1 MSGGRSRATGK
12 NILYLPCGSGHPNAA
27 EIFSQKPAPR
37 NKRMSIKTSRD
48 VLASLTKGA
57 LLPKEEMLEVARKK
71 GSLHIGIPKEI
82 TFQENRVALAPD
94 DVALLVNHG
103 HEVLIETGAGKGA
116 NFQDNDYSEAGAQV
130 VYTPDEVYKK
140 SEIILKVAP
149 PSMQEIELMQH
160 KQTLLSTI
168 QLTAQSE
175 AFLKKLI
182 DKKITAIAFEWIK
195 DEDGIYPVIRSMG
208 EIAGG
213 TSILIAAEYLSNVNN
228 GQGSILGG
236 ISGVAPTEV
245 IIIGAGTV
253 GEYAA
258 RTALGLGATV
268 KVFDNS
274 IYRLRRLQSDLSIRI
289 FTSII
294 QPKVLAKHLRT
305 CDVAIGAL
313 RATGGR
319 TPCVVTEGMVS
330 EMKTGSVIVDVSID
344 QGGCFETSHVTN
356 HTNPVFRK
364 HGVIH
369 YCVPNIASRVART
382 ASYALSTIFAPTLIT
397 VGEEGGVTSMVRNHL
412 GVRNGVYLY
421 NGILT
426 NKYLGELFNL
436 PSKDIDLLSAAM

>member
-1 MSGGRSRATGK
+1 
-12 NILYLPCGSGHPNAA
+12 
-27 EIFSQKPAPR
+27 
-37 NKRMSIKTSRD
+37 MSIKTSRD
-48 VLASLTKGA
+48 ILSSLAKGA
-57 LLPKEEMLEVARKK
+57 LLPQEEMLEVARKK
-71 GSLHIGIPKEI
+71 GSLNIGMPKEI
-82 TFQENRVALAPD
+82 TFQENRVVLAPD

-103 HEVLIETGAGKGA
+103 HSVLVETGSGKGA
-116 NFQDNDYSEAGAQV
+116 NFQDNDYSEAGAQIA
-130 VYTPDEVYKK
+130 YTAEEIYKK

-149 PSMQEIELMQH
+149 PTLAEIEMMVP
-160 KQTLLSTI
+160 KQTLLSTL

-175 AFLKKLI
+175 HFLKKLI

-258 RTALGLGATV
+258 RAALGLGATV

-274 IYRLRRLQSDLSIRI
+274 VYRLRRLQSDLSTRI

-294 QPKVLAKHLRT
+294 QPRVLAKHLKT
-305 CDVAIGAL
+305 ADVAIGAL
-313 RATGGR
+313 RASGGR
-319 TPCVVTEGMVS
+319 TPCVVTEDMVS
-330 EMKTGSVIVDVSID
+330 EMKVGSVIIDVSID
-344 QGGCFETSHVTN
+344 QGGCFETSKVTN
-356 HTNPVFRK
+356 HTQPVFRK

-382 ASYALSTIFAPTLIT
+382 ASYALSTIFAPTLINM
-397 VGEEGGVTSMVRNHL
+397 GEEGGVTNMLRTHM
-412 GVRNGVYLY
+412 GVRHGVYLY

-436 PSKDIDLLSAAM
+436 PSKDIDLLVAAF